1 MNERTRSASRRPV
14 IHLDERGRIK
24 SVSVDAGRGG
34 GSGLKMD
41 VCDFKIKNGYVAG
54 WLIAKPLE
62 NKLRA
67 FCDMNG
73 LELKLWKSGLVFK
86 DVTFIIKGS
95 GTQEYANQVNNSVRR
110 MLEQLC

>member
-1 MNERTRSASRRPV
+1 MNERTRSAHRRPV
-14 IHLDERGRIK
+14 IHLDELGRIK
-24 SVSVDAGRGG
+24 SIDVDAG
-34 GSGLKMD
+34 SSEASLKTD

-73 LELKLWKSGLVFK
+73 LELKLWKSGLMFK

-95 GTQEYANQVNNSVRR
+95 GTQEYANQVNSKVSR
-110 MLEQLC
+110 MLEQFC